1 MMAEP
6 RRGIAVPSEPAHGQ
20 AEPPSCTPTR
30 FYAYWIFALAAVV
43 SAFASHIY
51 VRQRIVDLGYQLG
64 QERAHR
70 AALENERRD
79 LELELASLEAPADLA
94 QLSRDVLGLDVPRDD
109 QMIEVAAA
117 GSSGPGPR
125 TPTQVVVPSEPA
137 DPSTVAAPPPGAS
150 SFPIDIGPAAPLSG
164 PGPAPEPAAPAR
176 RHRPRRAQPAPAPAP
191 EPAPAVPE
199 PALSDVEGP
208 ASVADGRQPTADS
221 QQPAARAADLG
232 LQASGPDQQPTA
244 NSLQPSPEVAP

>member
-1 MMAEP
+1 MAEP
-6 RRGIAVPSEPAHGQ
+6 RRGIAVPLEPARGQ

-70 AALENERRD
+70 AALENQRRD

-109 QMIEVAAA
+109 QMLDVAAA
-117 GSSGPGPR
+117 GAQGSR
-125 TPTQVVVPSEPA
+125 TLAPAQVVVP
-137 DPSTVAAPPPGAS
+137 TVQAS
-150 SFPIDIGPAAPLSG
+150 GF
-164 PGPAPEPAAPAR
+164 
-176 RHRPRRAQPAPAPAP
+176 
-191 EPAPAVPE
+191 
-199 PALSDVEGP
+199 
-208 ASVADGRQPTADS
+208 
-221 QQPAARAADLG
+221 G

-244 NSLQPSPEVAP
+244 NSQQPSQQASGLGPQASAPDQQPIANSQQPF